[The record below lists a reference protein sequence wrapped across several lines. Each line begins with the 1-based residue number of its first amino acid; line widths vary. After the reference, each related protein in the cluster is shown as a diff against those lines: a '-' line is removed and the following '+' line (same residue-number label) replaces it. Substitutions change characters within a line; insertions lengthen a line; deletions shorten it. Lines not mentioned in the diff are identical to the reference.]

1 MKPVVHLAAV
11 VLALG
16 AVSATA
22 ATRVADVSAHPFIP
36 GAIRF
41 HLPVELAP
49 GSFADVVNVSWLG
62 TPGSGFASGAISITT
77 SAFSN
82 ITFDP
87 DPTKS
92 EGIFVF
98 DNLGGSLGGTGSLLA
113 SPTSLSFSN
122 IAVTGSDFSIEL
134 RGTATGA
141 FGGEYVLGGSVV
153 PVPEPETYAMML
165 AGVVAVGFMA
175 ARRRR
180 RN

>member
-1 MKPVVHLAAV
+1 VKYVAQVAALA
-11 VLALG
+11 LSLG
-16 AVSATA
+16 AVSAIA
-22 ATRVADVSAHPFIP
+22 ATRTADVSVHPFIP

-41 HLPVELAP
+41 HLPVELGQ
-49 GSFADVVNVSWLG
+49 GSFADVVNVSWVG

-87 DPTKS
+87 TKS
-92 EGIFVF
+92 EGMFVY

>member
-1 MKPVVHLAAV
+1 VSPVPRLAAV
-11 VLALG
+11 VLALV

-22 ATRVADVSAHPFIP
+22 ATRDADVSAHPFIP

-41 HLPVELAP
+41 HLPVELGR
-49 GSFADVVNVSWLG
+49 GSFADVVNVSWAG
-62 TPGSGFASGAISITT
+62 TPYSGFASGAISITT

-87 DPTKS
+87 AKS
-92 EGIFVF
+92 EGMFVY

-113 SPTSLSFSN
+113 SPSSLSFSN
-122 IAVTGSDFSIEL
+122 IAVTGGDFSVEL

-165 AGVVAVGFMA
+165 AGVVAVGFLA

-180 RN
+180 RS